1 MLAHA
6 GAAHLTARLCR
17 FTGCHIGGNGIN
29 DGIGEVGGL
38 ELCRINGD
46 HDLGQAHFI
55 AKGADRC
62 HRVCARQDSTDHI
75 QQDGKTAALPVANG
89 DHAAGLFNGSGVG
102 GQAAVCIVAAYH
114 RQLFA
119 GQTHRFQL
127 AVAELAQGTIHHD
140 VLPVR
145 ARHGQNERVVADVV
159 VLCAPCRHVGAGV
172 GPADADAARV
182 CGLPAVGAAAH
193 PVVVVAQRHHANT
206 ELMCQLYGTVHG
218 VLGVQRAKAAL
229 AIPALHGTKAGNALG
244 LSGGINLA
252 LAQVFHHAGEAV
264 QPVAEHAGQTVLGKD
279 LGCFVG
285 TLWTETV
292 FGQDP
297 LKFGQHR
304 LVSNAHGL
312 YLLYVKSNKQI
323 VTLIITSG
331 GAVRKMCGR
340 HQCRR

>member
-1 MLAHA
+1 MPM
-6 GAAHLTARLCR
+6 
-17 FTGCHIGGNGIN
+17 
-29 DGIGEVGGL
+29 
-38 ELCRINGD
+38 
-46 HDLGQAHFI
+46 Q
-55 AKGADRC
+55 
-62 HRVCARQDSTDHI
+62 
-75 QQDGKTAALPVANG
+75 
-89 DHAAGLFNGSGVG
+89 
-102 GQAAVCIVAAYH
+102 
-114 RQLFA
+114 
-119 GQTHRFQL
+119 
-127 AVAELAQGTIHHD
+127 
-140 VLPVR
+140 
-145 ARHGQNERVVADVV
+145 
-159 VLCAPCRHVGAGV
+159 
-172 GPADADAARV
+172 PASARV

-229 AIPALHGTKAGNALG
+229 AVPALHGTKAGNALG

-264 QPVAEHAGQTVLGKD
+264 QPVAEHASQTVLGKD
-279 LGCFVG
+279 LGRFMG
-285 TLWTETV
+285 TLWAETV

>member
-1 MLAHA
+1 M
-6 GAAHLTARLCR
+6 
-17 FTGCHIGGNGIN
+17 
-29 DGIGEVGGL
+29 
-38 ELCRINGD
+38 
-46 HDLGQAHFI
+46 
-55 AKGADRC
+55 
-62 HRVCARQDSTDHI
+62 
-75 QQDGKTAALPVANG
+75 
-89 DHAAGLFNGSGVG
+89 
-102 GQAAVCIVAAYH
+102 
-114 RQLFA
+114 
-119 GQTHRFQL
+119 
-127 AVAELAQGTIHHD
+127 
-140 VLPVR
+140 
-145 ARHGQNERVVADVV
+145 
-159 VLCAPCRHVGAGV
+159 
-172 GPADADAARV
+172 
-182 CGLPAVGAAAH
+182 
-193 PVVVVAQRHHANT
+193 VVVAQRHHANT

-229 AIPALHGTKAGNALG
+229 AVPALHGTKAGNALG
-244 LSGGINLA
+244 RSGGIDLA
-252 LAQVFHHAGEAV
+252 LAQVFNHAGEAV

>member
-1 MLAHA
+1 M
-6 GAAHLTARLCR
+6 
-17 FTGCHIGGNGIN
+17 
-29 DGIGEVGGL
+29 
-38 ELCRINGD
+38 
-46 HDLGQAHFI
+46 
-55 AKGADRC
+55 
-62 HRVCARQDSTDHI
+62 
-75 QQDGKTAALPVANG
+75 
-89 DHAAGLFNGSGVG
+89 
-102 GQAAVCIVAAYH
+102 
-114 RQLFA
+114 
-119 GQTHRFQL
+119 
-127 AVAELAQGTIHHD
+127 
-140 VLPVR
+140 
-145 ARHGQNERVVADVV
+145 
-159 VLCAPCRHVGAGV
+159 
-172 GPADADAARV
+172 
-182 CGLPAVGAAAH
+182 
-193 PVVVVAQRHHANT
+193 VVVAQRHHANT

-285 TLWTETV
+285 TLWAETV

-323 VTLIITSG
+323 ITLIITSG
-331 GAVRKMCGR
+331 GAVCKMRNR
-340 HQCRR
+340 HQGSAGGERSTRAHTDSYVKKQMNIRTS